1 MKVLLPYLKK
11 YKGKALFAPLFKMLE
26 ALMDLF
32 VPLVVADLID
42 VGVKNGDRTYII
54 SRVLLLIALALVALL
69 FSFTA
74 QYFSAKASVG
84 FASDVRQ
91 ALFDHVMQLSHKQLE
106 DIGSDTLMTR
116 LTSDMNQV
124 QTGLNM
130 ALRLLLRS
138 PFIVFGSFI
147 MALTINVKCALVFA
161 VAIPVLLI
169 IVLTIMLVTIP
180 MFKKVQAKLDH
191 LSLLVR
197 ENLTG
202 VRVIRAFGKEKE
214 KVEEFDQANDSF
226 TAYNLLTGRITALM
240 NPLTYLLVN
249 LATAVLIY
257 VGAVQVNMGGLLQ
270 GQVVALYNYMAQMI
284 VELIK
289 LSSLLITINKA
300 LACSQRVADI
310 MNMESDMKYGNE
322 EAVLQEHGTIR
333 FEDVCFAYSESSK
346 NAIDHV
352 SFDVKQGETIGII
365 GGTGSGKSTLV
376 QLVDRFYDIN
386 EGTLFID
393 GVNIKDFTKQ
403 QLRSLIGYVP
413 QKAALFAGTIRDN
426 IKVGN
431 QEASDACI
439 EEALQIAQAKEVV
452 DAKEGRLDYVLE
464 ANGRNLSGGQ
474 RQRMTIAR
482 AVVRKPEILILDDSA
497 SALDFATDARLRQSI
512 HTMNHTTVLLVS
524 QRIGTVM
531 GCDQIL
537 VLDNGRL
544 AGSGKHEELLQNCS
558 VYREIYESQFPE
570 RKEEKR

>member
-11 YKGKALFAPLFKMLE
+11 YRHQAFFAPLFKMLE

-42 VGVKNGDRTYII
+42 IGVRNGDRSYII
-54 SRVLLLIALALVALL
+54 SRVLLLIGMAFVALL

-74 QYFSAKASVG
+74 QYFSARASVG

-91 ALFDHVMQLSHKQLE
+91 SLFDHVMQLSHGQLE
-106 DIGSDTLMTR
+106 NIGSDTLMTR

-147 MALTINVKCALVFA
+147 MALTINVRCALVFA
-161 VAIPVLLI
+161 VAIPVLLV
-169 IVLTIMLVTIP
+169 IVMSIMLITIP
-180 MFKKVQAKLDH
+180 MFRKVQAKLDH
-191 LSLLVR
+191 ISLLVR

-214 KVEEFDQANDSF
+214 KMKEFDQANDDF

-257 VGAVQVNMGGLLQ
+257 IGAVHVNMGDLMQ

-300 LACSQRVADI
+300 LACAGRVSDVL
-310 MNMESDMKYGNE
+310 NMECDMHYENKD
-322 EAVLQEHGTIR
+322 VTLTQHGTIS
-333 FEDVCFAYSESSK
+333 FEDVSFAYGSNSK
-346 NAIDHV
+346 NAIDHI
-352 SFDVKQGETIGII
+352 SFDIQEGETVGII

-376 QLVDRFYDIN
+376 QLIERFYDVKQ
-386 EGTLFID
+386 GQVKVD
-393 GVNIKDFTKQ
+393 GYSVTEYPKQ
-403 QLRSLIGYVP
+403 QLRDLVGYVP

-426 IKVGN
+426 IRVGN
-431 QEASDACI
+431 QSATDSDI
-439 EEALQIAQAKEVV
+439 EEALSIAQAKEVA

-464 ANGRNLSGGQ
+464 AGGRNLSGGQ

-482 AVVRKPEILILDDSA
+482 AVVRKPETLILDDSA
-497 SALDFATDARLRQSI
+497 SALDFATDAKLRQAV
-512 HTMNHTTVLLVS
+512 HTMKNTTVLLVS

-544 AGSGKHEELLQNCS
+544 AGKGTHEELLKNCS
-558 VYREIYESQFPE
+558 VYAEIYDSQFPDQRE
-570 RKEEKR
+570 VTE

>member
-11 YKGKALFAPLFKMLE
+11 YRHQAFFAPLFKMLE

-42 VGVKNGDRTYII
+42 VGVRNGDRSYII
-54 SRVLLLIALALVALL
+54 SRVLLLIVMAVVALL

-74 QYFSAKASVG
+74 QYFSARASVG

-91 ALFDHVMQLSHKQLE
+91 SLFDHVMQLSHGQLE
-106 DIGSDTLMTR
+106 NIGSDTLMTR

-130 ALRLLLRS
+130 GLRLLLRS

-147 MALTINVKCALVFA
+147 MALTINVRCALVFA
-161 VAIPVLLI
+161 VAIPVLLV
-169 IVLTIMLVTIP
+169 IVMSIMLVTIP
-180 MFKKVQAKLDH
+180 MFRKVQAKLDH
-191 LSLLVR
+191 ISLLVR

-214 KVEEFDQANDSF
+214 KAKEFDQANDDF

-257 VGAVQVNMGGLLQ
+257 IGAVHVNMGDLMQ

-300 LACSQRVADI
+300 LACAGRVSEV
-310 MNMESDMKYGNE
+310 MNMKCDMHYDMDD
-322 EAVLQEHGTIR
+322 VTVSQHGTIS
-333 FEDVCFAYSESSK
+333 FEDVCFAYGDNSK
-346 NAIDHV
+346 NAIDHI
-352 SFDVKQGETIGII
+352 SFDIHEGEIVGII

-376 QLVDRFYDIN
+376 QLIERFYDVKQ
-386 EGTLFID
+386 GSVKVD
-393 GVNIKDFTKQ
+393 GHSVTEYPKR
-403 QLRSLIGYVP
+403 QLRDLIGYVP
-413 QKAALFAGTIRDN
+413 QKAALFAGSIRDN
-426 IKVGN
+426 IKIGKM
-431 QEASDACI
+431 DAADSEI
-439 EEALQIAQAKEVV
+439 EDALAIAQAKEVV

-464 ANGRNLSGGQ
+464 AGGRNLSGGQ

-497 SALDFATDARLRQSI
+497 SALDFATDAKLRQAV
-512 HTMNHTTVLLVS
+512 HAMKNTTVLLVS

-544 AGSGKHEELLQNCS
+544 AGKGTHDELLKNCP
-558 VYREIYESQFPE
+558 VYEEIYDSQFPGRRE
-570 RKEEKR
+570 VTE

>member
-11 YKGKALFAPLFKMLE
+11 YRHQAFFAPLFKMLE

-42 VGVKNGDRTYII
+42 VGVRNGDRSYIM
-54 SRVLLLIALALVALL
+54 SRVLLLIGMAFVALL

-74 QYFSAKASVG
+74 QYFSASASVG

-91 ALFDHVMQLSHKQLE
+91 SLFDHVMQLSHGQLE

-138 PFIVFGSFI
+138 PFIVFGSFV
-147 MALTINVKCALVFA
+147 MALTINVRCALVFA
-161 VAIPVLLI
+161 VAIPVLLV
-169 IVLTIMLVTIP
+169 IVMSIMLVTIP
-180 MFKKVQAKLDH
+180 MFRKVQSKLDRI
-191 LSLLVR
+191 SLLVR

-214 KVEEFDQANDSF
+214 KVKEFDEANEDF

-257 VGAVQVNMGGLLQ
+257 IGAVHVNMGDLMQ

-300 LACSQRVADI
+300 LACAGRVSDV
-310 MNMESDMKYGNE
+310 MNMECDMHYENE
-322 EAVLQEHGTIR
+322 DVVLSQHGTIS
-333 FEDVCFAYSESSK
+333 FENVSFAYGSNSK
-346 NAIDHV
+346 NAIDQV
-352 SFDVKQGETIGII
+352 SFEITQGETIGII

-376 QLVDRFYDIN
+376 QLIERFYDAK
-386 EGTLFID
+386 EGTVKVD
-393 GVNIKDFTKQ
+393 GFSVIKYPKH
-403 QLRSLIGYVP
+403 QLRDLIGYVP

-426 IKVGN
+426 IRVGN
-431 QEASDACI
+431 PDASDEDI
-439 EEALQIAQAKEVV
+439 EEALSIAQAKEVV
-452 DAKEGRLDYVLE
+452 DGKEGRLDYVLE

-497 SALDFATDARLRQSI
+497 SALDFATDAKLRKAV
-512 HTMNHTTVLLVS
+512 HTMKDTTVLLVS

-537 VLDNGRL
+537 VLDNGKL
-544 AGSGKHEELLQNCS
+544 AGKGTHDELLKSCP
-558 VYREIYESQFPE
+558 VYEEIYDSQFPDRRE
-570 RKEEKR
+570 VSE

>member
-11 YKGKALFAPLFKMLE
+11 YRHQAFFAPLFKMLE

-42 VGVKNGDRTYII
+42 VGIAKGDRAYIVSHVI
-54 SRVLLLIALALVALL
+54 LLVVLAIVALL

-74 QYFSAKASVG
+74 QYFSARASVG
-84 FASDVRQ
+84 FASDLRQ
-91 ALFDHVMQLSHKQLE
+91 ALFDHVMQLSHGQLE
-106 DIGSDTLMTR
+106 NIGSDTLMTR

-147 MALTINVKCALVFA
+147 MAVTINVRCALVFA
-161 VAIPVLLI
+161 VAIPVLLV
-169 IVLTIMLVTIP
+169 IVMSIMLVTIP
-180 MFKKVQAKLDH
+180 MFRKVQAKLDH
-191 LSLLVR
+191 ISLLVR
-197 ENLTG
+197 ENLSG

-214 KVEEFDQANDSF
+214 KVQEFDLANDAF
-226 TAYNLLTGRITALM
+226 TAYNLRTGRITALM

-257 VGAVQVNMGGLLQ
+257 TGAVHVNMGDLMQ

-289 LSSLLITINKA
+289 LSSLVITINKA
-300 LACSQRVADI
+300 LACAGRVADV
-310 MNMESDMKYGNE
+310 MNMKCDMHYETNE
-322 EAVLQEHGTIR
+322 VSLHQHGTVT
-333 FEDVCFAYSESSK
+333 FENVCFAYGNSSK
-346 NAIDHV
+346 NAIDHI
-352 SFDVKQGETIGII
+352 SFEIHQGETVGII

-376 QLVDRFYDIN
+376 QLIERFYDAQ
-386 EGTLFID
+386 EGIVKVD
-393 GVNIKDFTKQ
+393 GYPVTDFPKH
-403 QLRSLIGYVP
+403 QLRNLVGYVP

-431 QEASDACI
+431 QDATDEDI
-439 EEALQIAQAKEVV
+439 EEAVTIAQAREVV
-452 DAKEGRLDYVLE
+452 DGKEGRLDYVLE
-464 ANGRNLSGGQ
+464 AGGRNLSGGQ

-482 AVVRKPEILILDDSA
+482 AVVRKPEVLILDDSA
-497 SALDFATDARLRQSI
+497 SALDFATDAKLRHAI
-512 HTMNHTTVLLVS
+512 HTMKDTTVLLVS

-537 VLDNGRL
+537 VMDNGRL
-544 AGSGKHEELLQNCS
+544 VGKGKHEELLENCP
-558 VYREIYESQFPE
+558 VYEEIYDSQFPDHSE
-570 RKEEKR
+570 VTK

>member
-11 YKGKALFAPLFKMLE
+11 YRHQAFFAPLFKMLE

-42 VGVKNGDRTYII
+42 IGVRNGDRSYII
-54 SRVLLLIALALVALL
+54 SRVLLLIGMAFVALL

-74 QYFSAKASVG
+74 QYFSARASVG

-91 ALFDHVMQLSHKQLE
+91 SLFDHVMQLSHGQLE
-106 DIGSDTLMTR
+106 NIGSDTLMTR

-147 MALTINVKCALVFA
+147 MALTINVRCALVFA
-161 VAIPVLLI
+161 VAIPVLLV
-169 IVLTIMLVTIP
+169 IVMSIMLITIP
-180 MFKKVQAKLDH
+180 MFRKVQAKLDH
-191 LSLLVR
+191 ISLLVR

-214 KVEEFDQANDSF
+214 KVKEFDQANDDF

-257 VGAVQVNMGGLLQ
+257 IGAVHVNMGDLMQ

-300 LACSQRVADI
+300 LACAGRVSDVL
-310 MNMESDMKYGNE
+310 NMECDMHYENKD
-322 EAVLQEHGTIR
+322 VTLTQHGTIS
-333 FEDVCFAYSESSK
+333 FEDVSFAYGSNSK
-346 NAIDHV
+346 NAIDHI
-352 SFDVKQGETIGII
+352 SFDIQEGETVGII

-376 QLVDRFYDIN
+376 QLIERFYDVKL
-386 EGTLFID
+386 GQVKVD
-393 GVNIKDFTKQ
+393 GYSVTEYPKQ
-403 QLRSLIGYVP
+403 QLRDLVGYVP

-426 IKVGN
+426 IRVGN
-431 QEASDACI
+431 QSATDSDI
-439 EEALQIAQAKEVV
+439 EEALSIAQAKEVA

-464 ANGRNLSGGQ
+464 AGGRNLSGGQ

-482 AVVRKPEILILDDSA
+482 SVVRKPEILILDDSA
-497 SALDFATDARLRQSI
+497 SALDFATDAKLRQAV
-512 HTMNHTTVLLVS
+512 HTMKNTTVLLVS

-544 AGSGKHEELLQNCS
+544 AGKGTHEELLKNCS
-558 VYREIYESQFPE
+558 VYAEIYDSQFPDQRE
-570 RKEEKR
+570 VTE